1 MDSLG
6 TRILR
11 NGFGCP
17 RGLLGRVGGWL
28 MARGNAATERHLV
41 SLAGLGEDEVV
52 VVLGHGPGIGLE
64 AAGMKSRHV
73 IGIEPSRTMRDVAAR
88 RCKELIGEGRV
99 TVRDG
104 AADRTG
110 QADDSVD
117 VVLAVNN
124 VQIWPDWRAG
134 FGELHR
140 VLRPGGRMLLS
151 AHRKWLPDGLAEVV
165 EGSGFREVQTSL
177 WEPPSRGADT
187 AFILTAVCG

>member
-28 MARGNAATERHLV
+28 MARGNAATERHVV
-41 SLAGLGEDEVV
+41 SLAALGEHDVV

-64 AAGMKSRHV
+64 AAGTKSRHV
-73 IGIEPSRTMRDVAAR
+73 IGIEPSKTMRDAAAR
-88 RCKELIGEGRV
+88 RCKELIREGRV
-99 TVRDG
+99 TIRDG
-104 AADRTG
+104 AAESTS
-110 QADDSVD
+110 QPEASVD

-124 VQIWPDWRAG
+124 VQIWPDWQAA
-134 FGELHR
+134 FAELHR

-151 AHRKWLPDGLAEVV
+151 AHRKWLPDGLEKAV
-165 EGSGFREVQTSL
+165 EDAGFQQVETSL
-177 WEPPSRGADT
+177 WDPPSHGADT
-187 AFILTAVCG
+187 AFILRATRA